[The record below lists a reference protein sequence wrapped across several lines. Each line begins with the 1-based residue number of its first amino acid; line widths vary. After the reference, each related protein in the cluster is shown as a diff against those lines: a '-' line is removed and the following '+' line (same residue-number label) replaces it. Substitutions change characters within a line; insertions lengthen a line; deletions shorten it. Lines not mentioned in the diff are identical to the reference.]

1 MDPVLV
7 TGVGA
12 VTCHG
17 TGVPAL
23 GAAMD
28 RARGRQPDKV
38 PDPWARMELPL
49 MYLVPEP
56 ALDEEP
62 DTGPGRATTFAL
74 RAAHEALAGAG
85 LDRDALRAARAAV
98 VLGTCMGALGD
109 RERERDRDRE
119 RARER
124 SGGAAPSAPPH
135 DPPAAP
141 DRRPDFEVSS
151 RLAADLGVT
160 GAASSTSNACAAS
173 GFALATA
180 ADMIRCGEADV
191 VVTGGADAY
200 SRIALANFN
209 RLGAVD
215 AHGCR
220 PFAADRAGTVF
231 GEGAGVVV
239 LESAAYARA
248 RGARPLA
255 EVGEAG
261 WSCDAGH
268 PTAPE
273 ESGEQIVRA
282 LRDALDRTHVEPH
295 EIGCVIPHGTGT
307 RLNDRIE
314 SAALRTTFGPRTE
327 VPPLYSLK
335 ALLGHTGGAAAAL
348 AAVAATVVLG
358 RGTVPPNVP
367 VGAPD
372 PDCSVPLPTAATP
385 LTARSVLVNAYAFGG
400 NNISLVLREALPC

>member
-17 TGVPAL
+17 AGVPAL
-23 GAAMD
+23 RDAMA
-28 RARGRQPDKV
+28 RARARQPDKV

-56 ALDEEP
+56 ALGEDA
-62 DTGPGRATTFAL
+62 DDGPGRAASFAV
-74 RAAHEALAGAG
+74 RAAHEALACAG
-85 LDRDALRAARAAV
+85 LTTAALGAARTAV

-109 RERERDRDRE
+109 RER
-119 RARER
+119 ARE
-124 SGGAAPSAPPH
+124 
-135 DPPAAP
+135 PAVP
-141 DRRPDFEVSS
+141 RQERPDFEVSS
-151 RLAADLGVT
+151 LLAAALGVT
-160 GAASSTSNACAAS
+160 GPVSSASNACAAS

-191 VVTGGADAY
+191 VVAGGADAY

-215 AHGCR
+215 AQGCR

-231 GEGAGVVV
+231 GEGAGIVV
-239 LESAAYARA
+239 LESAAHARA
-248 RGARPLA
+248 RRATPLA
-255 EVGEAG
+255 EIGESG

-282 LRDALDRTHVEPH
+282 LRDALDRGAVPPAAV
-295 EIGCVIPHGTGT
+295 GCVIPHGTGT
-307 RLNDRIE
+307 RLNDRVE
-314 SAALRTTFGPRTE
+314 SAALHEVFGPRAA

-335 ALLGHTGGAAAAL
+335 ALVGHTGGAAAGL
-348 AAVAATVVLG
+348 AAVAATLFIG
-358 RGTVPPNVP
+358 RGSVPPNVP

-372 PDCSVPLPTAATP
+372 PGCDVPLSAVETA
-385 LTARSVLVNAYAFGG
+385 LTGPAVLVNAYAFGG
-400 NNISLVLREALPC
+400 NNISLLLREAVAC